1 MEEEGGS
8 EWKEKERKQV
18 VDERVTT
25 SELEISTSPPAAPNH
40 SDLLPPPSAE
50 THSDDSALHSISL
63 PASSF
68 TLTLD
73 ISLLLPLAVFVFCF
87 FLLPVFRCLQQ
98 RLPSFLK
105 IEPELAHYRES
116 FVSTPTN

>member
-1 MEEEGGS
+1 MER
-8 EWKEKERKQV
+8 KERKQV

-25 SELEISTSPPAAPNH
+25 SELGILTSPPAAPNH
-40 SDLLPPPSAE
+40 SDLLPPPAE

-68 TLTLD
+68 SLTLD
-73 ISLLLPLAVFVFCF
+73 ISLLLLLPLAVFVCF

-98 RLPSFLK
+98 RLPFFLK
-105 IEPELAHYRES
+105 IEPELTHYRES